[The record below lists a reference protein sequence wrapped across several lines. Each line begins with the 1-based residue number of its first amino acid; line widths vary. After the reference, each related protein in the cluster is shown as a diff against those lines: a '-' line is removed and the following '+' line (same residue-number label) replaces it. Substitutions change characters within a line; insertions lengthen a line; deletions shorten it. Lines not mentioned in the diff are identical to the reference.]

1 LAQLKIHY
9 LIFGIVFLAVSLA
22 CRLSLLPEDSP
33 RNGSREIEVSTT
45 IHVVVEDF
53 SFSLDASQAP
63 AGTVAFAVINNGSMR
78 HDFAIS
84 GNGIEKKTSIIR
96 SGGRDTLVVDLDPGT
111 YTYFCTV
118 KGHDKLGMSGIFT
131 VISN

>member
-1 LAQLKIHY
+1 LAQLKIHF

-22 CRLSLLPEDSP
+22 CRFSLLPEGSP
-33 RNGSREIEVSTT
+33 GNASKEIEASTT
-45 IHVVVEDF
+45 VHVVADDF

-63 AGTVAFAVINNGSMR
+63 AGTVAFAVKNNGSMH

-84 GNGIEKKTSIIR
+84 GNGIEVKTSMIR
-96 SGGRDTLVVDLDPGT
+96 SGGRDTLVVDLEPGT
-111 YTYFCTV
+111 YTYICTV

-131 VISN
+131 VTSN